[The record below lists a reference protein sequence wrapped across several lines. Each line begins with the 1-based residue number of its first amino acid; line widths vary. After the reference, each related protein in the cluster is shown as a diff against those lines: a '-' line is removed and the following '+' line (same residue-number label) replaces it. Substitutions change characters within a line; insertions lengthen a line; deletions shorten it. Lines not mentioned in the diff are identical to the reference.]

1 MRRPF
6 VLAVVI
12 GLVAAT
18 SASAALTPI
27 RRDPTESGLPRIRA
41 GTITVPA
48 AHRRG
53 LTRVIVRLAAPPLA
67 AFGAERSLGGAASGA
82 RLDVRSAGSR
92 SYLAHLAKLQAQAVA
107 QVRAA
112 IPKAQ
117 IQERYA
123 IVLDGF
129 AVELPAA
136 SLGKLLDLPA
146 VNRVYPS
153 LTYTRTMDRG
163 PSVIHATDLQ
173 AATSDKGQG
182 IKIGV
187 VDTGVDSSNPFLS
200 PAGFAYPPG
209 FPKGEKRD
217 TTAKV
222 IVARVFPG
230 PVRDKL
236 SNQAFD
242 PTEPHGTHVS
252 GIAAGDEGTTAP
264 AGPDHPTTANLS
276 GVAPRAWIGNYRV
289 FTIPTPFGHEADTP
303 EIVSAFESAVADG
316 MNVINF
322 SGGGPETDP
331 ANDAMN
337 ETVHNTALA
346 GVVPVI
352 ASGND
357 RDDYG
362 LGSTGSPGTAP
373 DAISVAAVSNSHV
386 FAPALSVVGGPPS
399 LGAVPIQIAG
409 VPPAWAN
416 TDQTIVDVGTI
427 VGTDGKPADPYL
439 CGPAADP
446 NSGLGNLPNGSLAGK
461 IALVSRGRCSFVSKA
476 ARALLGDAAGIV
488 IVDNRPGEANPIPVQ
503 LALPAGMI
511 ADLDGQALRAFADAT
526 GGRAR
531 IRVSSG
537 IRELQTNRGGVMASF
552 SSAGPTDFEHRLKPD
567 VSAPGLDVLS
577 STPPLT
583 TGSTFSVFA
592 GTSMATPHVAGA
604 AALLLQQHPTWSS
617 WQVKS
622 ALMSTAGPAWNDTAR
637 TQEAPVLL
645 EGAGLA
651 NVLAANDPKLFTDPQ
666 SLSFERIDVSSGPQ
680 RDSMLL
686 TATDAGDGSGIWA
699 VSLAPQ
705 AASSGV
711 VIDVPGQIT
720 IAPGGDVAIPVV
732 VHAAADAST
741 GENYGFVV
749 LTGNGVSRRVPYSF
763 LIERPALR
771 NVAAVELKKTQI
783 GDTAIGTSHV
793 SVYCCPSEPFG
804 PPPAYNIG
812 SPMNEDG
819 SEHLYVAQIDQPVVN
834 FGVSVLAASAGAVID
849 PFVLG
854 SKDENDV
861 QGYAG
866 IPTDVNPLTFDGG
879 LDIGVAGVQFPRLQH
894 FYVAV
899 DSRADEYTNLPRKGK
914 YLLNA
919 WANDLTPPTV
929 HLLTNRVT
937 AGRPLIVAQAS
948 DSQSGVDPLSLVLSY
963 GKVLIGASLYDP
975 ASGLVVFGLPPQV
988 PALNPGTTLRP

>member
-1 MRRPF
+1 M
-6 VLAVVI
+6 
-12 GLVAAT
+12 
-18 SASAALTPI
+18 
-27 RRDPTESGLPRIRA
+27 
-41 GTITVPA
+41 
-48 AHRRG
+48 
-53 LTRVIVRLAAPPLA
+53 IVRLAAPPLA
-67 AFGAERSLGGAASGA
+67 AFGAERSLGGATTGA

-117 IQERYA
+117 IQEHYA

-129 AVELPAA
+129 AVELPAT

-209 FPKGEKRD
+209 FPKGDKRD

-409 VPPAWAN
+409 APPAWAN

-503 LALPAGMI
+503 LRAAGRDDRRPRRAGLACVRRRDRRPGAHPCLERHPRA
-511 ADLDGQALRAFADAT
+511 ADEPRRRDHELLVGRPDRLRAPAET
-526 GGRAR
+526 GRLGSGTRRALVDPAVDDR
-531 IRVSSG
+531 
-537 IRELQTNRGGVMASF
+537 
-552 SSAGPTDFEHRLKPD
+552 
-567 VSAPGLDVLS
+567 LDVLR
-577 STPPLT
+577 LR
-583 TGSTFSVFA
+583 G
-592 GTSMATPHVAGA
+592 HVDGDPARRRRSGA
-604 AALLLQQHPTWSS
+604 AARSS
-617 WQVKS
+617 I
-622 ALMSTAGPAWNDTAR
+622 R
-637 TQEAPVLL
+637 
-645 EGAGLA
+645 
-651 NVLAANDPKLFTDPQ
+651 
-666 SLSFERIDVSSGPQ
+666 
-680 RDSMLL
+680 
-686 TATDAGDGSGIWA
+686 
-699 VSLAPQ
+699 
-705 AASSGV
+705 
-711 VIDVPGQIT
+711 PG
-720 IAPGGDVAIPVV
+720 
-732 VHAAADAST
+732 
-741 GENYGFVV
+741 
-749 LTGNGVSRRVPYSF
+749 RR
-763 LIERPALR
+763 
-771 NVAAVELKKTQI
+771 
-783 GDTAIGTSHV
+783 
-793 SVYCCPSEPFG
+793 
-804 PPPAYNIG
+804 
-812 SPMNEDG
+812 
-819 SEHLYVAQIDQPVVN
+819 
-834 FGVSVLAASAGAVID
+834 
-849 PFVLG
+849 
-854 SKDENDV
+854 
-861 QGYAG
+861 
-866 IPTDVNPLTFDGG
+866 
-879 LDIGVAGVQFPRLQH
+879 
-894 FYVAV
+894 
-899 DSRADEYTNLPRKGK
+899 
-914 YLLNA
+914 
-919 WANDLTPPTV
+919 
-929 HLLTNRVT
+929 
-937 AGRPLIVAQAS
+937 GR
-948 DSQSGVDPLSLVLSY
+948 
-963 GKVLIGASLYDP
+963 
-975 ASGLVVFGLPPQV
+975 
-988 PALNPGTTLRP
+988 